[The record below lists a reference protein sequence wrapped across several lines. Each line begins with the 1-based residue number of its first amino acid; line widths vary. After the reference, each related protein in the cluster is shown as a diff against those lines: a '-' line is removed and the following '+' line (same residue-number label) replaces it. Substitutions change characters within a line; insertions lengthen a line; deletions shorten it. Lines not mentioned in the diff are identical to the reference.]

1 MIDLSRT
8 RADFLAEI
16 EALNATS
23 DPLSDLTDSR
33 IATADVHVRVRGL
46 ARKDLFPLLKLA
58 LSERFAAVA
67 RAQLF
72 RDLLVPLKNVLGNAF
87 KHGNGSDP
95 AKAILVEMVLT
106 RRGALIAV
114 SDEGRG
120 FDVARTFRGFQEQ
133 ETYFVHQGSGFR
145 NLHSAMSVVSYEHGG
160 RTVLLC
166 YRPMD
171 VPGHAP
177 SPDDLP
183 VPTASEE
190 SPAGPRPKVFD
201 SRWIQTS
208 LSAEIPEFAPDSARI
223 ESCRIYATRGRDA
236 ADCGQRYLLRVAGHN
251 GGPPE
256 TRKLIGRLHAA
267 EAEAVADFEA
277 ATQLHKARISS
288 RLRIPRPV
296 ARFEEPRLVLYEF
309 DPWMNLW
316 EYLITCRDSL
326 GSLRHAAERV
336 GQSLAALHRSPI
348 VLPGVESVPF
358 DQDLQAIIGRVE
370 TTLQN
375 RPSEPDL
382 ANRFHACVQLIQEGP
397 AFRMQRT
404 TAPIHG
410 ALAWD
415 CIHYGVDGSFYLYR
429 FEKCRRSDP
438 GLDLGGFAADLLCFT
453 LAGHDDRAYRICIE
467 DFLRHYN
474 SKAEHPIGEDDLRLY
489 IVFALC
495 ERLQAAQPRT
505 EAGAGQLVAALEA
518 TLRDGPLEP
527 LLEPDETAGTP
538 N

>member
-72 RDLLVPLKNVLGNAF
+72 RDLLVPLRNVLGNAF

-120 FDVARTFRGFQEQ
+120 FDVARTFRLFQER
-133 ETYFVHQGSGFR
+133 ESYFVNQGYGFR
-145 NLHSAMSVVSYEHGG
+145 NLHGARSAVSYEHGG

-166 YRPMD
+166 YRRVD
-171 VPGHAP
+171 DLGHAAI
-177 SPDDLP
+177 PDDS
-183 VPTASEE
+183 PTASKE
-190 SPAGPRPKVFD
+190 SPAGSHTRLKVLD
-201 SRWIQTS
+201 SQWIQTR
-208 LSAEIPEFAPDSARI
+208 LSAEVPEFAHDRGRI
-223 ESCRIYATRGRDA
+223 ESCRIYAARGRDA
-236 ADCGQRYLLRVAGHN
+236 ADCEQRYVLRVAGHDS
-251 GGPPE
+251 GLLE
-256 TRKLIGRLHAA
+256 TRMLTGRLHTA
-267 EAEAVADFEA
+267 EAGAEADFEA
-277 ATQLHKARISS
+277 ATQLYRAKISS

-296 ARFEEPRLVLYEF
+296 ARLAGEPRLVLYDF

-316 EYLITCRDSL
+316 EYLTCRGTLS
-326 GSLRHAAERV
+326 SLRHAAERF
-336 GQSLAALHRSPI
+336 GQALAALHRSSI
-348 VLPGVESVPF
+348 VVPGVESDAV
-358 DQDLQAIIGRVE
+358 DRSLHTMIARAE
-370 TTLQN
+370 TTLQT
-375 RPSEPDL
+375 RPSASDL
-382 ANRFHACVQLIQEGP
+382 VNRFRTCVQPIQERP
-397 AFRMQRT
+397 ASWMPRAA
-404 TAPIHG
+404 APIHG
-410 ALAWD
+410 ALSWD
-415 CIHYGVDGSFYLYR
+415 CIQHGVDGSFYLYR